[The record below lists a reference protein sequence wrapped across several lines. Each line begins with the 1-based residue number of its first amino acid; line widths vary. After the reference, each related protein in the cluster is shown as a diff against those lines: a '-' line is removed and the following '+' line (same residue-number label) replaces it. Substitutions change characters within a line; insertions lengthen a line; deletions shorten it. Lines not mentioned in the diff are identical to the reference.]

1 MYHRLFVG
9 IRPPAAIRDALIDLF
24 GPGADRTATGPAPTN
39 GPAGEPAAS
48 RTPGN
53 GSAPEAPQNQTAN
66 PPEATPD
73 APPPAAAVPSGP
85 TELSAA
91 KSAALQEVNSALDAV
106 RDAQRDGDFAQYGE
120 ALQRLNDA
128 MDEYQ
133 SAD

>member
-1 MYHRLFVG
+1 MHFRFS
-9 IRPPAAIRDALIDLF
+9 RPPPCGI
-24 GPGADRTATGPAPTN
+24 
-39 GPAGEPAAS
+39 AS
-48 RTPGN
+48 DWCTVGWRE
-53 GSAPEAPQNQTAN
+53 SRSHCRCAQQNQTAN

>member
-1 MYHRLFVG
+1 M
-9 IRPPAAIRDALIDLF
+9 
-24 GPGADRTATGPAPTN
+24 
-39 GPAGEPAAS
+39 
-48 RTPGN
+48 
-53 GSAPEAPQNQTAN
+53 
-66 PPEATPD
+66 
-73 APPPAAAVPSGP
+73 PSGP